1 MMNHDVPLSY
11 PTRHAATLYPFQ
23 EGNRATAGEVLA
35 ASPDIRCTAQRVD
48 VSDRRQ
54 VERAAQQVS
63 RAGGHQAGQAGPAE
77 VTSRMTW

>member
-1 MMNHDVPLSY
+1 MMNQDVPPLL
-11 PTRHAATLYPFQ
+11 PLPPCLRPFQ

-35 ASPDIRCTAQRVD
+35 ASPDIRCTAQQVD

-63 RAGGHQAGQAGPAE
+63 GAGGHQAGQAGQM
-77 VTSRMTW
+77 S